1 MIKHQALRLL
11 VPGGIAAAVMLTG
24 GCGLL
29 GDTASI
35 RSASDLA
42 IDCRTDEAL
51 AALDKAAKADGLSKY
66 LAGLERVGILRDAG
80 RDEDAARALAAY
92 KAQPEVA
99 SSDDA
104 EIERS
109 LDKFVADLRNE
120 RRERSG
126 SASCP

>member
-1 MIKHQALRLL
+1 MNTHQSSRLF
-11 VPGGIAAAVMLTG
+11 AAASVVAAAMLTG
-24 GCGLL
+24 GCGSL
-29 GDTASI
+29 GDTGSI

-51 AALDKAAKADGLSKY
+51 AALDKAEQSGGLSKY

-80 RDEDAARALAAY
+80 RDDQAARALAAY

-109 LDKFVADLRNE
+109 LDKFVADLRDE
-120 RRERSG
+120 RREKSG
-126 SASCP
+126 SATCP